1 MIHMPNQHIVITHVI
16 VCWIKWVKNLN
27 IILNQKKECG
37 KNFIICQYMRST
49 NIPDMINA
57 QTSEY
62 QPCQLLQEMPLYSN
76 SNKPQSY
83 LSKEPQPISV
93 SRQQVF
99 RMMSGVFLEGIAR
112 GYLLFNQAGAEL
124 SSKQAY
130 YLQLYE
136 MKKLLA
142 RLDH

>member
-1 MIHMPNQHIVITHVI
+1 MPNQHIVITHMI

-76 SNKPQSY
+76 SNKPTEVVRALQFSSPTGKVQ
-83 LSKEPQPISV
+83 LLPMTDQGQLTQPKIGADKET
-93 SRQQVF
+93 
-99 RMMSGVFLEGIAR
+99 L
-112 GYLLFNQAGAEL
+112 
-124 SSKQAY
+124 
-130 YLQLYE
+130 
-136 MKKLLA
+136 
-142 RLDH
+142 RLTYPL